1 MNVKQITKEYNMTS
15 LKQTLSNNQEL
26 ILALAFALSMLALVS
41 YTVIQVS
48 ETKALINT
56 ILTK

>member
-1 MNVKQITKEYNMTS
+1 MTS